1 MAKGSILVTQEE
13 SNKPL
18 GLTYA
23 GQYVNDLRIY
33 VEFDDYLT
41 YKSNLQAAQNEQHVA
56 VSSYL

>member
-41 YKSNLQAAQNEQHVA
+41 YKSNLQQLKMNNM
-56 VSSYL
+56 LL